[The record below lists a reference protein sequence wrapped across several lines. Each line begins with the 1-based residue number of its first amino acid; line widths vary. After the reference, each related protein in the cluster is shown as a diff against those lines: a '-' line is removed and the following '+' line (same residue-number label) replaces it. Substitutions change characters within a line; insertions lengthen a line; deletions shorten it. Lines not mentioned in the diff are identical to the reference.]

1 MAERKS
7 AHKKEVEEVAET
19 AAVAAAEA
27 SWPQTRVVLRLI
39 LIVLGVA
46 AVIWALYMLEGVI
59 LLLVLSI
66 FFAYLIAPLIELVH
80 RPVRLRGGKQ
90 KHIIPRTLAIGIVYL
105 VLFGGLG
112 LSVYFLLPKVGE
124 QITELGAQVPT
135 YYKSISEQAQQ
146 LERLYESVPQG
157 KTRDAIKETVSK
169 TTEGVRSYIEY
180 VALSAVPVAFAY
192 APWLVLIPILA
203 FFLLKD
209 ADSFR
214 RSALQMLPRG
224 RIRWRGDE
232 LFQDVN
238 STLAAYIRA
247 QLIACL
253 LIGVICTLGFILI
266 GVPYALVLGILA
278 GFLEFIPL
286 AGPLTVGVLAVAVSS
301 FHSSGQALGV
311 FIFLAVLRII
321 HDYVT
326 YPRIIGQGIHLHP
339 LAVILAILC
348 GAELAGVAGI
358 FLAIPVIA
366 IISVGYR
373 HWLEHRGKDEGIV
386 ASLLKPDEAA
396 PTSPAAVTLD
406 ENLVHQHEAAA
417 ALHTLEHHR
426 AVAETAAPATP
437 TGALQSEPTQPC
449 ELQSEPTQPC
459 EVQNEP
465 SQTGALPSES

>member
-1 MAERKS
+1 MVEQKS
-7 AHKKEVEEVAET
+7 EHRKEVEEVAET

-27 SWPQTRVVLRLI
+27 TWPQTRVVLRLM

-66 FFAYLIAPLIELVH
+66 FFAYLIAPLVELVH
-80 RPVRLRGGKQ
+80 RPAKFRGARP
-90 KHIIPRTLAIGIVYL
+90 HLIPRTLAIGIVYL
-105 VLFGGLG
+105 VIFGGLG
-112 LSVYFLLPKVGE
+112 LAIYLLLPQVGE
-124 QITELGAQVPT
+124 QITEIGRQAPT
-135 YYKSISEQAQQ
+135 YSKTLSDSTQK
-146 LERLYESVPQG
+146 LERFYQRIPSPARESV
-157 KTRDAIKETVSK
+157 KETVSETIHTVGVYLQSTAV
-169 TTEGVRSYIEY
+169 TTATF
-180 VALSAVPVAFAY
+180 ALGY

-214 RSALQMLPRG
+214 RAALQMLPRG
-224 RIRWRGDE
+224 RMRWRGDE

-286 AGPLTVGVLAVAVSS
+286 AGPLVIFVLAVAVSS
-301 FHSSGQALGV
+301 FHSPGQALGV
-311 FIFLAVLRII
+311 FIFLAVLRIV

-396 PTSPAAVTLD
+396 
-406 ENLVHQHEAAA
+406 
-417 ALHTLEHHR
+417 ALTP
-426 AVAETAAPATP
+426 APATP
-437 TGALQSEPTQPC
+437 ANPPA
-449 ELQSEPTQPC
+449 ELQR
-459 EVQNEP
+459 
-465 SQTGALPSES
+465 ES

>member
-7 AHKKEVEEVAET
+7 EHKKAVQEVAET

-46 AVIWALYMLEGVI
+46 AVIWALYMLEGII

-66 FFAYLIAPLIELVH
+66 FFAYLIAPLVELVH
-80 RPVRLRGGKQ
+80 RPLKFGGGKRQ
-90 KHIIPRTLAIGIVYL
+90 KRIPRTLAIGLVYL

-112 LSVYFLLPKVGE
+112 LAVYALLPKVGE

-135 YYKSISEQAQQ
+135 YYKGISERAQK
-146 LERLYESVPQG
+146 LERLYERIPPG
-157 KTRDAIKETVSK
+157 KARETVRNTVSNM
-169 TTEGVRSYIEY
+169 TEGVRSHIEAA
-180 VALSAVPVAFAY
+180 ALSAVPVAFAY
-192 APWLVLIPILA
+192 APWLILIPILA

-286 AGPLTVGVLAVAVSS
+286 AGPLTIFVLAVAVSS
-301 FHSSGQALGV
+301 FHSPGQALGV

-348 GAELAGVAGI
+348 GAEIAGVAGI

-386 ASLLKPDEAA
+386 ATLLKPDEAPEPTPAA
-396 PTSPAAVTLD
+396 PSTSPP
-406 ENLVHQHEAAA
+406 
-417 ALHTLEHHR
+417 
-426 AVAETAAPATP
+426 AAPAPAAPNNPPGT
-437 TGALQSEPTQPC
+437 
-449 ELQSEPTQPC
+449 
-459 EVQNEP
+459 
-465 SQTGALPSES
+465 LPSES

>member
-1 MAERKS
+1 MVERNSK
-7 AHKKEVEEVAET
+7 HKQEVAEVAET
-19 AAVAAAEA
+19 AAVAVAEA

-39 LIVLGVA
+39 LIVLGVGLI
-46 AVIWALYMLEGVI
+46 IWALYKLEGVI

-66 FFAYLIAPLIELVH
+66 FFAYLIAPLVELVR
-80 RPVRLRGGKQ
+80 RPIKLRGREQ
-90 KHIIPRTLAIGIVYL
+90 RQQLIPRTLAIGIVY
-105 VLFGGLG
+105 VVIFGGLG
-112 LSVYFLLPKVGE
+112 IAVYVLLPQVGE
-124 QITELGAQVPT
+124 QLTGLGQQAPT
-135 YYKSISEQAQQ
+135 YYKGISERAQK
-146 LERLYESVPQG
+146 LERIYQRIPPPARDSV
-157 KTRDAIKETVSK
+157 KSTVTETIHTV
-169 TTEGVRSYIEY
+169 GEY
-180 VALSAVPVAFAY
+180 VQNTAVTTATFALGY

-214 RSALQMLPRG
+214 RSALLMLPRG
-224 RIRWRGDE
+224 RMRWRGDE

-253 LIGVICTLGFILI
+253 LIGFICTVGFMLI

-286 AGPLTVGVLAVAVSS
+286 AGPLVVFVLAIVFSS
-301 FHSSGQALGV
+301 FHSPGQALVV
-311 FIFLAVLRII
+311 FIFLAVLRVI

-373 HWLEHRGKDEGIV
+373 HWMEHKGAEEGIV
-386 ASLLKPDEAA
+386 ASLLRPEEAA
-396 PTSPAAVTLD
+396 TTVPPAPPPTP
-406 ENLVHQHEAAA
+406 
-417 ALHTLEHHR
+417 
-426 AVAETAAPATP
+426 VAPNTP
-437 TGALQSEPTQPC
+437 KQKLQR
-449 ELQSEPTQPC
+449 
-459 EVQNEP
+459 
-465 SQTGALPSES
+465 ESLSGQQD

>member
-7 AHKKEVEEVAET
+7 THKQEVKEVAET

-46 AVIWALYMLEGVI
+46 MVIWALYKLEGVI

-66 FFAYLIAPLIELVH
+66 FFAYLIAPLVEFVH
-80 RPVRLRGGKQ
+80 HPIWLRGRER
-90 KHIIPRTLAIGIVYL
+90 KHYVPRTLAIGIVYIII
-105 VLFGGLG
+105 FGSLG
-112 LSVYFLLPKVGE
+112 LAVYLLLPQVGE
-124 QITELGAQVPT
+124 QLTEIGRQAPT
-135 YYKSISEQAQQ
+135 YSKNISDSTQK
-146 LERLYESVPQG
+146 LERFYQRIPSPARESV
-157 KTRDAIKETVSK
+157 KATVSETIHTVGTYIQSTAV
-169 TTEGVRSYIEY
+169 TTATF
-180 VALSAVPVAFAY
+180 ALGY

-214 RSALQMLPRG
+214 RTALQMLPRG
-224 RIRWRGDE
+224 RMRWRGDE

-253 LIGVICTLGFILI
+253 LIGIICTAGFMLI

-286 AGPLTVGVLAVAVSS
+286 AGPLVIFVLAVTVSS
-301 FHSSGQALGV
+301 FHSPGQAFVV
-311 FIFLAVLRII
+311 FIFLAVLRVI

-373 HWLEHRGKDEGIV
+373 HWMEHKGADEGIV
-386 ASLLKPDEAA
+386 ATLLQ
-396 PTSPAAVTLD
+396 PA
-406 ENLVHQHEAAA
+406 E
-417 ALHTLEHHR
+417 
-426 AVAETAAPATP
+426 PATP
-437 TGALQSEPTQPC
+437 PPTPPTPAPTPVASTNPKQKLQRE
-449 ELQSEPTQPC
+449 
-459 EVQNEP
+459 
-465 SQTGALPSES
+465 G

>member
-1 MAERKS
+1 MAKRLS
-7 AHKKEVEEVAET
+7 THKQEVKEVAET

-27 SWPQTRVVLRLI
+27 TWPQTRVVLRLI

-46 AVIWALYMLEGVI
+46 MVIWALYKLEGVI
-59 LLLVLSI
+59 LLLVLAI
-66 FFAYLIAPLIELVH
+66 FFAYLIAPLVEFVH
-80 RPVRLRGGKQ
+80 HPIWLRGRER
-90 KHIIPRTLAIGIVYL
+90 KHFVPRTLAIGIVYL
-105 VLFGGLG
+105 IIFGGLG
-112 LSVYFLLPKVGE
+112 LAVYLLLPQVGE
-124 QITELGAQVPT
+124 QLTEIGRQAPT
-135 YYKSISEQAQQ
+135 YSKNISDSTQK
-146 LERLYESVPQG
+146 LERFYQRIPSPARESV
-157 KTRDAIKETVSK
+157 KETVSDTIHTVGTYIQSTAV
-169 TTEGVRSYIEY
+169 TTATF
-180 VALSAVPVAFAY
+180 ALGY

-214 RSALQMLPRG
+214 RTALQMLPRG
-224 RIRWRGDE
+224 RMRWRGDE

-253 LIGVICTLGFILI
+253 LIGIICTAGFMLI

-286 AGPLTVGVLAVAVSS
+286 AGPLVIFVLAVTVSS
-301 FHSSGQALGV
+301 FHSPGQALVV
-311 FIFLAVLRII
+311 FIFLAVLRVI

-373 HWLEHRGKDEGIV
+373 HWMEHKGAEEGIV
-386 ASLLKPDEAA
+386 ASLLKPDEASA
-396 PTSPAAVTLD
+396 PPAPAATP
-406 ENLVHQHEAAA
+406 
-417 ALHTLEHHR
+417 
-426 AVAETAAPATP
+426 VASTNPKQK
-437 TGALQSEPTQPC
+437 LQRKS
-449 ELQSEPTQPC
+449 
-459 EVQNEP
+459 
-465 SQTGALPSES
+465 

>member
-1 MAERKS
+1 MSERKS
-7 AHKKEVEEVAET
+7 KHKQEVAEVAET

-27 SWPQTRVVLRLI
+27 SWPQTRAVLRLI

-46 AVIWALYMLEGVI
+46 AVIWALYLLEGVI

-66 FFAYLIAPLIELVH
+66 FFAYLIAPLVELVR
-80 RPVRLRGGKQ
+80 RPIKFRGRE
-90 KHIIPRTLAIGIVYL
+90 HSHPIPRTLAIGIVYL
-105 VLFGGLG
+105 FIFGGLG
-112 LSVYFLLPKVGE
+112 LAIYLLLPQVGE
-124 QITELGAQVPT
+124 QLTGLGQQAPT
-135 YYKSISEQAQQ
+135 YYKGISDRAQS
-146 LERLYESVPQG
+146 LERIYQRIPPPARDSVRA
-157 KTRDAIKETVSK
+157 TVTETIHTV
-169 TTEGVRSYIEY
+169 GEY
-180 VALSAVPVAFAY
+180 VQNTAVTTATFALGY

-214 RSALQMLPRG
+214 RSALLMLPRG
-224 RIRWRGDE
+224 RMRWRGDE

-253 LIGVICTLGFILI
+253 LIGVICTVGFMLI

-286 AGPLTVGVLAVAVSS
+286 AGPLVVFVLAIVFSS
-301 FHSSGQALGV
+301 FHSPSQALVV
-311 FIFLAVLRII
+311 FVFLAVLRVV

-373 HWLEHRGKDEGIV
+373 HWMEHKGAEEGIV
-386 ASLLKPDEAA
+386 ASLLKPGEGAPTTTAA
-396 PTSPAAVTLD
+396 PTP
-406 ENLVHQHEAAA
+406 
-417 ALHTLEHHR
+417 
-426 AVAETAAPATP
+426 PATP
-437 TGALQSEPTQPC
+437 ATPPVASTNPKQKLQSE
-449 ELQSEPTQPC
+449 S
-459 EVQNEP
+459 
-465 SQTGALPSES
+465 

>member
-7 AHKKEVEEVAET
+7 EHKQEVEEAAET

-27 SWPQTRVVLRLI
+27 SWPQTRAVLRLI
-39 LIVLGVA
+39 LIVLGVGA
-46 AVIWALYMLEGVI
+46 IIWALYMLEGVI

-66 FFAYLIAPLIELVH
+66 FFAYLIAPLVELVH
-80 RPVRLRGGKQ
+80 RPVWLRGGKQ
-90 KHIIPRTLAIGIVYL
+90 QHLIPRTLAIGIVYL
-105 VLFGGLG
+105 VIFGGSG
-112 LSVYFLLPKVGE
+112 LAVYLLLPQVGE
-124 QITELGAQVPT
+124 QITEIGRQAPT
-135 YYKSISEQAQQ
+135 YSKTLSDSTQK
-146 LERLYESVPQG
+146 LERFYQRLPSPARESV
-157 KTRDAIKETVSK
+157 KETVSETIHTVSAYVQSTAV
-169 TTEGVRSYIEY
+169 TTATF
-180 VALSAVPVAFAY
+180 ALGY

-214 RSALQMLPRG
+214 RTALQMLPRG

-301 FHSSGQALGV
+301 FHSPGQALGV

-339 LAVILAILC
+339 LAVIIAILS

-373 HWLEHRGKDEGIV
+373 HWLEHRGRDEGIV

-396 PTSPAAVTLD
+396 APTT
-406 ENLVHQHEAAA
+406 
-417 ALHTLEHHR
+417 
-426 AVAETAAPATP
+426 TAATNPPQTN
-437 TGALQSEPTQPC
+437 LQSE
-449 ELQSEPTQPC
+449 
-459 EVQNEP
+459 
-465 SQTGALPSES
+465 G

>member
-1 MAERKS
+1 MVDQKS
-7 AHKKEVEEVAET
+7 EHKKEVAEVAET

-27 SWPQTRVVLRLI
+27 SWPQTRAVLRLI

-46 AVIWALYMLEGVI
+46 AIIWALYLLEGVI

-66 FFAYLIAPLIELVH
+66 FFAYLIAPLVEFFH
-80 RPVRLRGGKQ
+80 HPVWLRGRER
-90 KHIIPRTLAIGIVYL
+90 KHFIPRTLAIGVVYL
-105 VLFGGLG
+105 LIFGGLG
-112 LSVYFLLPKVGE
+112 LAVYILLPKVGE
-124 QITELGAQVPT
+124 QLTEIGRQAPT
-135 YYKSISEQAQQ
+135 YSKTLSESTQK
-146 LERLYESVPQG
+146 LERFYQRIPSPARESV
-157 KTRDAIKETVSK
+157 KETVSETIHTVGTYLQNTAV
-169 TTEGVRSYIEY
+169 TTATF
-180 VALSAVPVAFAY
+180 ALGY

-214 RSALQMLPRG
+214 RAALQMLPRG
-224 RIRWRGDE
+224 RMRWRGDE

-286 AGPLTVGVLAVAVSS
+286 AGPLVIFVLAVAVSS
-301 FHSSGQALGV
+301 FHSPGQALGV
-311 FIFLAVLRII
+311 FIFLAVLRIV

-396 PTSPAAVTLD
+396 ATPPNASPPNATAGT
-406 ENLVHQHEAAA
+406 
-417 ALHTLEHHR
+417 
-426 AVAETAAPATP
+426 TAAP
-437 TGALQSEPTQPC
+437 GAPPGTLQSE
-449 ELQSEPTQPC
+449 S
-459 EVQNEP
+459 
-465 SQTGALPSES
+465 